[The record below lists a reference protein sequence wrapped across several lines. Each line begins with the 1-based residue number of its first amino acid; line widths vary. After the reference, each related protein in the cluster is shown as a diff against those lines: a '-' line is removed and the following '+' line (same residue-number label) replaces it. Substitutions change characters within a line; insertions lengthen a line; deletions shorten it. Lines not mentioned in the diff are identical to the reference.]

1 MKHKIFVTDKS
12 IEITEY
18 LSSKYDLIKE
28 YNSNIGY
35 QFSNFILKKIT
46 DKDEKWNYT
55 IPLSMANNLRKTI
68 PRRSLKDIMDILYRE
83 NILFKYKGS
92 YIIPDHENGIRGKA
106 TDYEIISEG
115 FYDWNEI
122 SVRNI
127 KNKFL
132 IKNLDKRE
140 QIRLNNLNDSYRHVD
155 SCLELLEL
163 NIDRINEFNHK
174 DYIDVITYFQNYN
187 KGNKDFYGRFH
198 HKLSNFPKVLRDCT
212 SFNGSCWYNI
222 DMKTSQ
228 PLFLAMLL
236 NKEYKSVDLKIFT
249 DIILNKDIYSEFE
262 CLNHFQRDIR
272 KPKMYFFLFGQ
283 NNDMV
288 KSPIFREF
296 KEKFPNVLNFIQ
308 AYKRKDH
315 RELARKLQT
324 MESDFI
330 YNIVIKKLIEIDSK
344 MPLLTIHDSIACMPE
359 HKDLVKA
366 TMIIE
371 FYKLYGCELKVGLE
385 KYGLQKNGYK

>member
-28 YNSNIGY
+28 YNSNVGY
-35 QFSNFILKKIT
+35 LFSNFIIKKIN
-46 DKDEKWNYT
+46 DKDRKWNYT
-55 IPLSMANNLRKTI
+55 IPLNYTNYLRPVLSQKNI
-68 PRRSLKDIMDILYRE
+68 KALLDIFYKESVLY
-83 NILFKYKGS
+83 KYEKS
-92 YIIPDHENGIRGKA
+92 HIVPDFENGIRGKA
-106 TDYEIISEG
+106 TDYEIIAEG
-115 FYDWNEI
+115 FYDWKDL
-122 SVRNI
+122 SVRHI

-132 IKNLDKRE
+132 LKNLDKLE
-140 QIRLNNLNDSYRHVD
+140 QIRLNNLNDSYKHVD

-163 NIDRINEFNHK
+163 NIDKVNERNQK
-174 DYIDVITYFQNYN
+174 NYIDVITFFQNYDN
-187 KGNKDFYGRFH
+187 GNKDYYGRFH
-198 HKLSNFPKVLRDCT
+198 HKLSNFPRILRDCL
-212 SFNGSCWYNI
+212 SFNGSYWYNV

-228 PLFLAMLL
+228 PLFLVMLL
-236 NKEYKSVDLKIFT
+236 NKEYKSNDLKIFT

-262 CLNHFQRDIR
+262 SINHFERDTR
-272 KPKMYFFLFGQ
+272 KPKMYFFLFGH
-283 NNDMV
+283 NDDMV

-330 YNIVIKKLIEIDSK
+330 YNTVIKKLIEIDSK

-371 FYKLYGCELKVGLE
+371 FYTLYGCELRVGLE
-385 KYGLQKNGYK
+385 KYGI